1 MLLKGLQRLFIVMSM
16 PSLRNHPEVRRL
28 FGYIRPYMG
37 RLIVAMVCMLVVA
50 FATAFSAYLVKPVL
64 DDIFLNKDVFKLM
77 ILPIVVI
84 ILYLVKGAAMYGQRY
99 LMSYIGQ
106 RIVANIRRDMYY
118 CLQDLDLSYFFK
130 NSTGGILSRL
140 INDVNLLRGAVSGAV
155 TSLLRDFFT
164 IVGLIFVVFYRNW
177 QLACVAMLVLP
188 VAVYPIV
195 AFGRRFFKFSTRS
208 QETIGD
214 LSMLIHEAITGIRI
228 VKAFG
233 MEDYEKSR
241 FSVENERLFR
251 IYMKIQKVRAL
262 SSPIMET
269 LGGLGIAAI
278 IWIGGFQVLKGDA
291 TPGTFFSFMTALF
304 MLYQPIK
311 KINKSNSVVQEGL
324 SAARRIFDVM
334 DIRSKV
340 VEAADAVEFPSVW
353 NILEFNS
360 VSFSYG
366 DETVLKDINFTVRRG
381 EMIAFVGKSGSG
393 KSTLLNLIPRFYDVT
408 GGKITFDGRDIRR
421 FTIHSLR
428 AQIAMVTQEIVLFND
443 TVRNNI
449 AYGNQGVSMEEI
461 IYASQM
467 ANAHDFIVKLPQGY
481 DTVIGEKGV
490 KLSGGERQRISI
502 ARAILKNAPL
512 LILDEA
518 TSSLDA
524 EAEVEVQK
532 GLNNLMESRTVLIVA
547 HRLSTV
553 VGADR
558 IYVLEKGKIVEEGTH
573 EGLFH
578 ANGSYR
584 QLFDL
589 QVRNGF
595 LLEKAAQ

>member
-1 MLLKGLQRLFIVMSM
+1 MLRKT
-16 PSLRNHPEVRRL
+16 LRKHPEIKRL
-28 FGYIRPYMG
+28 LGYIRPYMG
-37 RLIVAMVCMLVVA
+37 RLVVAMICMIVVA

-77 ILPIVVI
+77 FLPVVVI
-84 ILYLVKGAAMYGQRY
+84 VLYLMKGGAMYGQRY
-99 LMSYIGQ
+99 LMAFIGQ
-106 RIVANIRRDMYY
+106 RIVANIRRDLYFH
-118 CLQDLDLSYFFK
+118 LQDLDLFYFFK
-130 NSTGGILSRL
+130 NSTGAILSRL

-177 QLACVAMLVLP
+177 QLACIAMLVLP
-188 VAVYPIV
+188 IAVYPIV
-195 AFGRRFFKFSTRS
+195 AFGRKFFKFSTRS

-214 LSMLIHEAITGIRI
+214 LSVLIHEAITGIRI

-233 MEDYEKSR
+233 MEDYEKNR
-241 FSVENERLFR
+241 FNVENERLFR

-262 SSPIMET
+262 SSPVMET

-278 IWIGGFQVLKGDA
+278 IWIGGFQVLKGHA

-324 SAARRIFDVM
+324 SAAKRIFDVM
-334 DIRSKV
+334 DIKPGV
-340 VEAADAVEFPSVW
+340 VESPDAIDFPGHWKTLAFDHVGFAYDG
-353 NILEFNS
+353 EMA
-360 VSFSYG
+360 
-366 DETVLKDINFTVRRG
+366 LKDITFSVNQG
-381 EMIAFVGKSGSG
+381 EMVAFVGRSGSG

-408 GGKITFDGRDIRR
+408 EGKITFDGTDIRR
-421 FTIHSLR
+421 FKIRSLR
-428 AQIAMVTQEIVLFND
+428 SQIAMVTQEIVLFND

-449 AYGNQGVSMEEI
+449 AYGDQEVSMDKVIE
-461 IYASQM
+461 ASRL
-467 ANAHDFIVKLPQGY
+467 ANAHDFIMKLPKGY
-481 DTVIGEKGV
+481 DTIIGEKGV

-502 ARAILKNAPL
+502 ARAILKNSPL

-532 GLNNLMESRTVLIVA
+532 GLNNLMEQRTVLVVA

-553 VGADR
+553 VNADR
-558 IYVLEKGKIVEEGTH
+558 IYVLQNGRIVEKGTH
-573 EGLFH
+573 ESLF
-578 ANGSYR
+578 AAGGAYR

-589 QVRNGF
+589 QVRNGY
-595 LLEKAAQ
+595 LLETPSQ

>member
-1 MLLKGLQRLFIVMSM
+1 MWI
-16 PSLRNHPEVRRL
+16 PSLRDHPEVGRL

-37 RLIVAMVCMLVVA
+37 RLVVAMVCMVVVA

-64 DDIFLNKDVFKLM
+64 DDIFLKKDVFKLM

-84 ILYLVKGAAMYGQRY
+84 ILYLVKGVAMYGQRY

-106 RIVANIRRDMYY
+106 RIVANIRGSLYY
-118 CLQDLDLSYFFK
+118 HLQDMDLSYFFK
-130 NSTGGILSRL
+130 NSTGAILSRL

-164 IVGLIFVVFYRNW
+164 IIGLIFVVFYRNW
-177 QLACVAMLVLP
+177 RLACIAMFVLP
-188 VAVYPIV
+188 LAVYPIV
-195 AFGRRFFKFSTRS
+195 AFGRKFFKFSTRS
-208 QETIGD
+208 QETIGGM
-214 LSMLIHEAITGIRI
+214 SMLIHEAITGIRI

-241 FSVENERLFR
+241 FSMENERLFR

-262 SSPIMET
+262 SSPVMET

-278 IWIGGFQVLKGDA
+278 IWIGGFQVLKGHA

-311 KINKSNSVVQEGL
+311 KINKSNSAVQEGL
-324 SAARRIFDVM
+324 SAARRIFSVM
-334 DIRSKV
+334 DIRPKV
-340 VEAADAVEFPSVW
+340 VELPDSVTFPNAW
-353 NILEFNS
+353 KTLEFDH
-360 VSFSYG
+360 VSFSY
-366 DETVLKDINFTVRRG
+366 EKEVVLEGITFRVRRG
-381 EMIAFVGKSGSG
+381 EMVAFVGRSGSG
-393 KSTLLNLIPRFYDVT
+393 KSTLLDLIPRFYDVT
-408 GGKITFDGRDIRR
+408 DGRVAFDKKDIRQ
-421 FTIHSLR
+421 FTISSLR
-428 AQIAMVTQEIVLFND
+428 SQIAMVTQEIILFND

-449 AYGNQGVSMEEI
+449 AYGNQNVSMDEI
-461 IYASQM
+461 VYASKL
-467 ANAHDFIVKLPQGY
+467 ANAHDFVKKLPHGY

-524 EAEVEVQK
+524 EAEVEVQE

-573 EGLFH
+573 ERLFQ
-578 ANGSYR
+578 ANGPYR

-589 QVRNGF
+589 QVKNGL
-595 LLEKAAQ
+595 LLETAAK

>member
-1 MLLKGLQRLFIVMSM
+1 MLRKT
-16 PSLRNHPEVRRL
+16 LRKHPEIKRL
-28 FGYIRPYMG
+28 YGYVRPYMG
-37 RLIVAMVCMLVVA
+37 RLLVAMVCMVVVA
-50 FATAFSAYLVKPVL
+50 FTTAFSAYLVKPVL

-77 ILPIVVI
+77 ILPLVVI
-84 ILYLVKGAAMYGQRY
+84 ALYLLKGGAMYGQRY
-99 LMSYIGQ
+99 LMAFIGQ
-106 RIVANIRRDMYY
+106 RIVANIRRDLYFH
-118 CLQDLDLSYFFK
+118 LQDLDLSYYFK
-130 NSTGGILSRL
+130 NATGAILSRL

-164 IVGLIFVVFYRNW
+164 IAGLIFVVFYRNW
-177 QLACVAMLVLP
+177 RLACIAMLVLP

-195 AFGRRFFKFSTRS
+195 AFGRKFFKFSTRS

-214 LSMLIHEAITGIRI
+214 LSMIIHEAITGIRI

-233 MEDYEKSR
+233 MEDYEKRR

-262 SSPIMET
+262 SSPVMET

-278 IWIGGFQVLKGDA
+278 IWIGGYQVLKGHA

-334 DIRSKV
+334 DIAPKV
-340 VEAADAVEFPSVW
+340 VEAPDAIDFPANWRTLGFDRVGFAYDGEMALQD
-353 NILEFNS
+353 ITFS
-360 VSFSYG
+360 VS
-366 DETVLKDINFTVRRG
+366 RG
-381 EMIAFVGKSGSG
+381 KMVAFVGKSGSG

-408 GGKITFDGRDIRR
+408 EGRIMFDGTDIRN
-421 FTIHSLR
+421 FKIASLR
-428 AQIAMVTQEIVLFND
+428 SQIAMVTQEIILFND

-449 AYGNQGVSMEEI
+449 AYGNQDVSMDEI
-461 IYASQM
+461 IEASKL
-467 ANAHDFIVKLPQGY
+467 ANAHDFIMSLPQGY

-502 ARAILKNAPL
+502 ARAMLKNAPL

-532 GLNNLMESRTVLIVA
+532 GLNNLMASRTVLVVA

-553 VGADR
+553 IGADR
-558 IYVLEKGKIVEEGTH
+558 IYVLENGRIVEEGTH
-573 EGLFH
+573 ESLFAAGGH
-578 ANGSYR
+578 YR

-589 QVRNGF
+589 QVRNGYV
-595 LLEKAAQ
+595 LEAPAE

>member
-1 MLLKGLQRLFIVMSM
+1 MLRET
-16 PSLRNHPEVRRL
+16 LRKHPEIGRL
-28 FGYIRPYMG
+28 YTYVKPYMG
-37 RLIVAMVCMLVVA
+37 RLFVAMVCMVIVA
-50 FATAFSAYLVKPVL
+50 FTTAFSAYLVKPVL

-77 ILPIVVI
+77 VLPIVVI
-84 ILYLVKGAAMYGQRY
+84 ALYLLKGGAMYGQRY
-99 LMSYIGQ
+99 LMAYIGQ
-106 RIVANIRRDMYY
+106 RIVANVRRDLYNH
-118 CLQDLDLSYFFK
+118 LQDLDLSYYFK
-130 NSTGGILSRL
+130 NSTGAILSRL
-140 INDVNLLRGAVSGAV
+140 INDVNMLRGAVSGAV

-177 QLACVAMLVLP
+177 RLACIAMLILP
-188 VAVYPIV
+188 IAVYPIV
-195 AFGRRFFKFSTRS
+195 AFGRKFFKFSTRS

-214 LSMLIHEAITGIRI
+214 LSIIIHEAITGIRI

-262 SSPIMET
+262 SSPVMET
-269 LGGLGIAAI
+269 LGGLGIAAV
-278 IWIGGFQVLKGDA
+278 IWIGGFQVLKGHA

-324 SAARRIFDVM
+324 SAARRIFGVL
-334 DIRSKV
+334 DIKPKV
-340 VEAADAVEFPSVW
+340 VEATDAIELPPDWTSLAFEHVG
-353 NILEFNS
+353 
-360 VSFSYG
+360 FSYG
-366 DETVLKDINFTVRRG
+366 KEMALKDVTFAVKRG
-381 EMIAFVGKSGSG
+381 EIIAFVGRSGSG

-408 GGKITFDGRDIRR
+408 EGKIVFDKVDIRR
-421 FTIHSLR
+421 FKITSLR
-428 AQIAMVTQEIVLFND
+428 SQIAMVTQEIILFND

-449 AYGNQGVSMEEI
+449 AYGNLDVSMDRI
-461 IYASQM
+461 IEASKL
-467 ANAHDFIVKLPQGY
+467 ANAHDFITKLPQGY
-481 DTVIGEKGV
+481 DTIIGEKGV

-532 GLNNLMESRTVLIVA
+532 GLNNLMENRTVLLVA

-553 VGADR
+553 VGANR
-558 IYVLEKGKIVEEGTH
+558 IYVLEKGRIVEQGTH
-573 EGLFH
+573 EALF
-578 ANGSYR
+578 AAGGVYR

-589 QVRNGF
+589 QVRNGY
-595 LLEKAAQ
+595 LVETPS

>member
-1 MLLKGLQRLFIVMSM
+1 MFRKLLRK
-16 PSLRNHPEVRRL
+16 HPEISRL
-28 FGYIRPYMG
+28 LSYIRPYLG
-37 RLIVAMVCMLVVA
+37 RLIIAMICMVVVA

-64 DDIFLNKDVFKLM
+64 DDIFLNKDAFKLM
-77 ILPIVVI
+77 ILPFVVVA
-84 ILYLVKGAAMYGQRY
+84 LYLVKGGAMYGQRY
-99 LMSYIGQ
+99 LMAYIGQ

-118 CLQDLDLSYFFK
+118 SLQDMDLSFFFK
-130 NSTGGILSRL
+130 NSTGAILSRL

-155 TSLLRDFFT
+155 TSILRDFFT

-188 VAVYPIV
+188 IAVYPII
-195 AFGRRFFKFSTRS
+195 AFGRKFFKFSTRS

-233 MEDYEKSR
+233 MENYEKER
-241 FSVENERLFR
+241 FNVENERLFR

-262 SSPIMET
+262 SSPVMET

-278 IWIGGFQVLKGDA
+278 IWIGGFQVLKGHA

-334 DIRSKV
+334 DSGNEI
-340 VEAADAVEFPSVW
+340 VEVPDAVEFPRNWQTLSF
-353 NILEFNS
+353 EH

-366 DETVLKDINFTVRRG
+366 KEDVLRDINFTVRQG
-381 EMIAFVGKSGSG
+381 ELIAFVGKSGSG
-393 KSTLLNLIPRFYDVT
+393 KTTMMNLIPRFYDVT
-408 GGKITFDGRDIRR
+408 EGRIAFDGRDIRE
-421 FTIHSLR
+421 FTIRSLR
-428 AQIAMVTQEIVLFND
+428 ASIAMVTQEVVLFND

-449 AYGNQGVSMEEI
+449 AYGNQDESMDKI
-461 IYASQM
+461 IQASKL
-467 ANAHDFIVKLPQGY
+467 ANAHDFIMKLPEGY

-524 EAEVEVQK
+524 EGEVEVQK
-532 GLNNLMESRTVLIVA
+532 GLNNLMENRTVLIVA

-553 VGADR
+553 IGADR
-558 IYVLEKGKIVEEGTH
+558 IYVLENGRIVEVGTH
-573 EGLFH
+573 ESLFH
-578 ANGSYR
+578 AGGPYR

-589 QVRNGF
+589 QVRNGIIQ
-595 LLEKAAQ
+595 ETVSP

>member
-1 MLLKGLQRLFIVMSM
+1 MSIKFLRKYPEIGRLYV
-16 PSLRNHPEVRRL
+16 
-28 FGYIRPYMG
+28 YIRPYMG
-37 RLIVAMVCMLVVA
+37 RLIVAMACMIVVA

-64 DDIFLNKDVFKLM
+64 DDIFLHKDAVKLM
-77 ILPIVVI
+77 ILPFVVI
-84 ILYLVKGAAMYGQRY
+84 VLYLVKGGAMYGQRY
-99 LMSYIGQ
+99 LMAYIGQ

-118 CLQDLDLSYFFK
+118 RLQDMDLSYFFK
-130 NSTGGILSRL
+130 NSTGAILSRL

-177 QLACVAMLVLP
+177 QLACIAMLVLP
-188 VAVYPIV
+188 IAVYPII
-195 AFGRRFFKFSTRS
+195 AFGRKFFKFSTRS

-233 MEDYEKSR
+233 MEEYEKSR
-241 FSVENERLFR
+241 FDVENERLFR
-251 IYMKIQKVRAL
+251 IYMRIQKVRAL
-262 SSPIMET
+262 SSPVMET

-278 IWIGGFQVLKGDA
+278 IWIGGFQVLKGHA

-324 SAARRIFDVM
+324 SAARRIFDVI
-334 DIRSKV
+334 DTKQEI
-340 VEAADAVEFPSVW
+340 VEVPNAAEFPRDW
-353 NILEFNS
+353 KTLAFDH
-360 VSFSYG
+360 VSFAY
-366 DETVLKDINFTVRRG
+366 EKEVVLQDITFHVERG
-381 EMIAFVGKSGSG
+381 EMVAFVGRSGSG
-393 KSTLLNLIPRFYDVT
+393 KTTILNLIPRFHDVT
-408 GGKITFDGRDIRR
+408 SGSITFDGRDIREFSVR
-421 FTIHSLR
+421 SLR
-428 AQIAMVTQEIVLFND
+428 SQIAMVTQETVLFND
-443 TVRNNI
+443 TIRNNI
-449 AYGNQGVSMEEI
+449 AYGNQGESMEKI
-461 IYASQM
+461 IRASRL
-467 ANAHDFIVKLPQGY
+467 ANAHDFIMKLPNGY

-524 EAEVEVQK
+524 EAEVEVQE
-532 GLNNLMESRTVLIVA
+532 GLNNLMENRTVLIVA

-558 IYVLEKGKIVEEGTH
+558 IYVLEGGRIVEEGTH
-573 EGLFH
+573 ENLIQAGG
-578 ANGSYR
+578 AYR

-595 LLEKAAQ
+595 FLETPPR

>member
-1 MLLKGLQRLFIVMSM
+1 MFIRF
-16 PSLRNHPEVRRL
+16 LRNHPEIGRL
-28 FGYIRPYMG
+28 YVYIRPYLG
-37 RLIVAMVCMLVVA
+37 RLIVAMVCMIIVA

-64 DDIFLNKDVFKLM
+64 DDIFLNKDAVKLM
-77 ILPIVVI
+77 ILPFVVVA
-84 ILYLVKGAAMYGQRY
+84 LYLVKGGAMYGQRY
-99 LMSYIGQ
+99 LMAYIGQ

-118 CLQDLDLSYFFK
+118 RLQDMDLSYFFK
-130 NSTGGILSRL
+130 NSTGAILSRL

-188 VAVYPIV
+188 IAVYPII
-195 AFGRRFFKFSTRS
+195 AFGRKFFKFSTRS

-233 MEDYEKSR
+233 MEEYEKGR

-251 IYMKIQKVRAL
+251 IYMRIQKVRAL
-262 SSPIMET
+262 SSPVMET

-278 IWIGGFQVLKGDA
+278 IWFGGFQVLKGHA

-324 SAARRIFDVM
+324 SAARRIFDVI
-334 DIRSKV
+334 DTKQEV
-340 VEAADAVEFPSVW
+340 VEAQNALELPRDW
-353 NILEFNS
+353 KILAFDH
-360 VSFSYG
+360 VSFSYEKEVG
-366 DETVLKDINFTVRRG
+366 LKDITFHVKRG
-381 EMIAFVGKSGSG
+381 EMVAFVGRSGSG
-393 KSTLLNLIPRFYDVT
+393 KTTILNLIPRFHDVT
-408 GGKITFDGRDIRR
+408 GGSISFDGRDIREFSIR
-421 FTIHSLR
+421 SLR
-428 AQIAMVTQEIVLFND
+428 SQIAMVTQETVLFND

-449 AYGNQGVSMEEI
+449 AYGNQKGSMEEI
-461 IYASQM
+461 IRAGKL
-467 ANAHDFIVKLPQGY
+467 ANAHDFIMKLPKGY

-524 EAEVEVQK
+524 EAEVEVQE
-532 GLNNLMESRTVLIVA
+532 GLNNLMENRTVLLVA

-558 IYVLEKGKIVEEGTH
+558 IYVLEDGQIVEEGTH
-573 EGLFH
+573 GSLFH
-578 ANGSYR
+578 ANGAYR
-584 QLFDL
+584 KLFDL
-589 QVRNGF
+589 QVSNGF
-595 LLEKAAQ
+595 LLETPAR

>member
-1 MLLKGLQRLFIVMSM
+1 MFRRLLNSHPEISRLFS
-16 PSLRNHPEVRRL
+16 
-28 FGYIRPYMG
+28 YIRPHMA
-37 RLIVAMVCMLVVA
+37 RLIIAMVCMIIVA

-64 DDIFLNKDVFKLM
+64 DDIFLNKDAVKLM
-77 ILPIVVI
+77 ILPFVVVA
-84 ILYLVKGAAMYGQRY
+84 LYLVKGGAMYGQRY
-99 LMSYIGQ
+99 LMAFIGQ
-106 RIVANIRRDMYY
+106 RIVADIRRDMYFR
-118 CLQDLDLSYFFK
+118 LQDMDLSFFFK
-130 NSTGGILSRL
+130 NSTGAILSRL

-164 IVGLIFVVFYRNW
+164 IAGLIFVVFYRNW
-177 QLACVAMLVLP
+177 RLACIAMLVLP

-195 AFGRRFFKFSTRS
+195 AFGRKFFKFSTRS

-233 MEDYEKSR
+233 MEDYEKKR
-241 FSVENERLFR
+241 FEVENERLFR
-251 IYMKIQKVRAL
+251 IYMRIQKVRAL
-262 SSPIMET
+262 SSPVMET

-278 IWIGGFQVLKGDA
+278 IWIGGFQVLKGHA

-324 SAARRIFDVM
+324 SAARRIFDVI
-334 DIRSKV
+334 DTKEKV
-340 VEAADAVEFPSVW
+340 VEKPDAVEFPESWETLV
-353 NILEFNS
+353 FHR

-366 DETVLKDINFTVRRG
+366 KEPVLQDINFALKRG
-381 EMIAFVGKSGSG
+381 EIVAFVGRSGSG
-393 KSTLLNLIPRFYDVT
+393 KTTMMNLIPRFYDVT
-408 GGKITFDGRDIRR
+408 EGSITFDGRDIRD
-421 FTIHSLR
+421 FTIRSLR
-428 AQIAMVTQEIVLFND
+428 ANIAMVTQEVVLFND

-449 AYGNQGVSMEEI
+449 AYGNQNESMERI
-461 IYASQM
+461 VWASKL
-467 ANAHDFIVKLPQGY
+467 ANAHDFIVKLPEGY

-490 KLSGGERQRISI
+490 KISGGERQRISI

-532 GLNNLMESRTVLIVA
+532 GLNNLMANRTVLVVA

-553 VGADR
+553 IGADR
-558 IYVLEKGKIVEEGTH
+558 IYVLDKGKIVEVGTH
-573 EGLFH
+573 ESLFQ
-578 ANGSYR
+578 AGGPYR

-589 QVRNGF
+589 QVRNGIIQ
-595 LLEKAAQ
+595 EASAA

>member
-1 MLLKGLQRLFIVMSM
+1 MSIPLLRD
-16 PSLRNHPEVRRL
+16 HPEISRL
-28 FGYIRPYMG
+28 YEYIRPYVG
-37 RLIVAMVCMLVVA
+37 RLIFAMVCMVIVA

-64 DDIFLNKDVFKLM
+64 DDIFLNKDAVKLM
-77 ILPIVVI
+77 ILPIVVVA
-84 ILYLVKGAAMYGQRY
+84 LYLVKGGAMYGQRY
-99 LMSYIGQ
+99 IMAYIGQ

-118 CLQDLDLSYFFK
+118 RLQDMDLSYFFK
-130 NSTGGILSRL
+130 NSTGTILSRL

-177 QLACVAMLVLP
+177 QLACVAMLILP
-188 VAVYPIV
+188 IAVYPIV
-195 AFGRRFFKFSTRS
+195 MFGRKFFKFSTRS

-214 LSMLIHEAITGIRI
+214 LSMLIHEAMTGIRI

-233 MEDYEKSR
+233 MENYEKER
-241 FSVENERLFR
+241 FNEENERLFR
-251 IYMKIQKVRAL
+251 IYMRIQKVRAL
-262 SSPIMET
+262 SSPVMET

-278 IWIGGFQVLKGDA
+278 IWIGGFQVLKGHA

-334 DIRSKV
+334 DTRNEIV
-340 VEAADAVEFPSVW
+340 DTPDAVEFPREW
-353 NILEFNS
+353 KTLEFEH
-360 VSFSYG
+360 VTFAY
-366 DETVLKDINFTVRRG
+366 EKEIILQDINFTVKRG
-381 EMIAFVGKSGSG
+381 EVVAFVGKSGSG
-393 KSTLLNLIPRFYDVT
+393 KTTMLNLIPRFHDVT
-408 GGKITFDGRDIRR
+408 GGRITFDGRDIRDFKIR
-421 FTIHSLR
+421 SLR
-428 AQIAMVTQEIVLFND
+428 AQIAMVTQEVVLFND

-449 AYGNQGVSMEEI
+449 AYGNQHVSMDEI
-461 IYASQM
+461 VQASEL
-467 ANAHDFIVKLPQGY
+467 ANAQDFIMSLPQGY
-481 DTVIGEKGV
+481 DTVIGEKGI
-490 KLSGGERQRISI
+490 KISGGERQRISI

-524 EAEVEVQK
+524 EAEVEVQE
-532 GLNNLMESRTVLIVA
+532 GLNNLMENRTVLLVA

-558 IYVLEKGKIVEEGTH
+558 IYVLDQGRIVEVGTH
-573 EGLFH
+573 ESLLRAGG
-578 ANGSYR
+578 AYR

-589 QVRNGF
+589 QVRNGI
-595 LLEKAAQ
+595 LQETPA

>member
-1 MLLKGLQRLFIVMSM
+1 ML
-16 PSLRNHPEVRRL
+16 SLRDHPEIKRL
-28 FGYIRPYMG
+28 FGYIRPYLG
-37 RLIVAMVCMLVVA
+37 RLVVAMGCMIIVA

-64 DDIFLNKDVFKLM
+64 DDIFLNKDALKLM
-77 ILPIVVI
+77 FLPFVVI
-84 ILYLVKGAAMYGQRY
+84 ALYLVKGGAMYGQRY
-99 LMSYIGQ
+99 LMAYIGQ

-118 CLQDLDLSYFFK
+118 RLQDMDLSYFFK
-130 NSTGGILSRL
+130 NSTGTILSRL

-155 TSLLRDFFT
+155 TSLLRDSFT
-164 IVGLIFVVFYRNW
+164 IMGLIFVVFYRNW
-177 QLACVAMLVLP
+177 RLACIAMIVLP
-188 VAVYPIV
+188 IAVYPIV
-195 AFGRRFFKFSTRS
+195 AFGRKFFKFSTRS

-241 FSVENERLFR
+241 FNVENERLFR

-262 SSPIMET
+262 SSPVMET

-278 IWIGGFQVLKGDA
+278 IWIGGFQVLKGHA

-334 DIRSKV
+334 DIEEKV
-340 VEAADAVEFPSVW
+340 VEAPNAIELPAGWKTLRFDHVTFAYER
-353 NILEFNS
+353 
-360 VSFSYG
+360 
-366 DETVLKDINFTVRRG
+366 DRVLQDINFAVKRG
-381 EMIAFVGKSGSG
+381 EMVAFVGKSGSG
-393 KSTLLNLIPRFYDVT
+393 KSTLLNLIPRFYEVT
-408 GGKITFDGRDIRR
+408 GGSIAFDNRDIRD
-421 FTIHSLR
+421 FTIRSLR
-428 AQIAMVTQEIVLFND
+428 SQIAMVTQEIILFND

-449 AYGNQGVSMEEI
+449 AYGNQGESMEEI
-461 IYASQM
+461 IRASKL
-467 ANAHDFIVKLPQGY
+467 ANAHDFIMKLPDGY
-481 DTVIGEKGV
+481 DTIIGEKGV

-524 EAEVEVQK
+524 EAEVEVQE
-532 GLNNLMESRTVLIVA
+532 GLNNLMVSRTVLIVA

-558 IYVLEKGKIVEEGTH
+558 IYVLEKGRIVEEGTH
-573 EGLFH
+573 EALFH

-589 QVRNGF
+589 QVRNGL
-595 LLEKAAQ
+595 LLETPAL

>member
-1 MLLKGLQRLFIVMSM
+1 MWQ
-16 PSLRNHPEVRRL
+16 PSLRKHPEIERL
-28 FGYIRPYMG
+28 YGYVKPYMG
-37 RLIVAMVCMLVVA
+37 RLIVAMICMVVVA
-50 FATAFSAYLVKPVL
+50 FTTAFSAYLVKPVL

-77 ILPIVVI
+77 ILPVIVIV
-84 ILYLVKGAAMYGQRY
+84 LYLLKGVAMYGQRY
-99 LMSYIGQ
+99 LMAYIGQ
-106 RIVANIRRDMYY
+106 RIVANIRRDLYFH
-118 CLQDLDLSYFFK
+118 LQDLDLSYFYK
-130 NSTGGILSRL
+130 NSTGAILSRL

-177 QLACVAMLVLP
+177 QLACIAMIILP
-188 VAVYPIV
+188 IAVYPIV
-195 AFGRRFFKFSTRS
+195 AFGRKFFKFSTRS

-233 MEDYEKSR
+233 MEDYEKDR

-262 SSPIMET
+262 SSPVMET

-278 IWIGGFQVLKGDA
+278 IWIGGFQVLKGHA

-334 DIRSKV
+334 DIQPLV
-340 VEAADAVEFPSVW
+340 TEAPDAIEFSPDWKTLAFDHVG
-353 NILEFNS
+353 FA
-360 VSFSYG
+360 Y
-366 DETVLKDINFTVRRG
+366 DEEMALKDITFRVKRG
-381 EMIAFVGKSGSG
+381 EMVAFVGKSGSG
-393 KSTLLNLIPRFYDVT
+393 KSTLLNLIPRFHDVT
-408 GGKITFDGRDIRR
+408 EGRITFDGTDIRR
-421 FTIHSLR
+421 FRISSLR
-428 AQIAMVTQEIVLFND
+428 AQVAMVTQEIILFND

-449 AYGNQGVSMEEI
+449 AYGDQDVPMEKI
-461 IYASQM
+461 IEASKL

-481 DTVIGEKGV
+481 DTIIGEKGV

-502 ARAILKNAPL
+502 ARAMLKNAPL

-532 GLNNLMESRTVLIVA
+532 GLNNLMASRTVLVVA

-558 IYVLEKGKIVEEGTH
+558 IYVLENGRIVEEGTH
-573 EGLFH
+573 QSLFTASGH
-578 ANGSYR
+578 YR

-589 QVRNGF
+589 QVRDGY
-595 LLEKAAQ
+595 LLETAAE

>member
-1 MLLKGLQRLFIVMSM
+1 MLRET
-16 PSLRNHPEVRRL
+16 LRKHPEIGRL
-28 FGYIRPYMG
+28 YTYVKPYMG
-37 RLIVAMVCMLVVA
+37 RLFVAMVCMVIVA
-50 FATAFSAYLVKPVL
+50 FTTAFSAYLVKPVL

-77 ILPIVVI
+77 VLPIVVI
-84 ILYLVKGAAMYGQRY
+84 ALYLLKGGAMYGQRY
-99 LMSYIGQ
+99 LMAYIGQ
-106 RIVANIRRDMYY
+106 RIVANVRRDLYNH
-118 CLQDLDLSYFFK
+118 LQDLDLSYYFK
-130 NSTGGILSRL
+130 NSTGAILSRL
-140 INDVNLLRGAVSGAV
+140 INDVNMLRGAVSGAV

-177 QLACVAMLVLP
+177 RLACIAMLILP
-188 VAVYPIV
+188 IAVYPIV
-195 AFGRRFFKFSTRS
+195 AFGRKFFKFSTRS

-214 LSMLIHEAITGIRI
+214 LSIIIHEAITGIRI

-262 SSPIMET
+262 SSPVMET
-269 LGGLGIAAI
+269 LGGLGIAAV
-278 IWIGGFQVLKGDA
+278 IWIGGFQVLKGHA

-324 SAARRIFDVM
+324 SAARRIFGVL
-334 DIRSKV
+334 DIKPKV
-340 VEAADAVEFPSVW
+340 AEATDAIELPPDWTSLAFEHVG
-353 NILEFNS
+353 
-360 VSFSYG
+360 FSYG
-366 DETVLKDINFTVRRG
+366 KEMALKDVTFAVKRG
-381 EMIAFVGKSGSG
+381 EIIAFVGRSGSG

-408 GGKITFDGRDIRR
+408 EGKIVFDKVDIRR
-421 FTIHSLR
+421 FKITSLR
-428 AQIAMVTQEIVLFND
+428 SQIAMVTQEIILFND

-449 AYGNQGVSMEEI
+449 AYGNLDVSMDRI
-461 IYASQM
+461 IEASKL
-467 ANAHDFIVKLPQGY
+467 ANAHDFITKLPQGY
-481 DTVIGEKGV
+481 DTIIGEKGV

-532 GLNNLMESRTVLIVA
+532 GLNNLMENRTVLLVA

-553 VGADR
+553 VGANR
-558 IYVLEKGKIVEEGTH
+558 IYVLEKGRIVEQGTH
-573 EGLFH
+573 ETLF
-578 ANGSYR
+578 AAGGVYR

-589 QVRNGF
+589 QVRNGY
-595 LLEKAAQ
+595 LAETPS

>member
-1 MLLKGLQRLFIVMSM
+1 MWRL
-16 PSLRNHPEVRRL
+16 SLRNHPEIGRL
-28 FGYIRPYMG
+28 FDYIRPYMG
-37 RLIVAMVCMLVVA
+37 RLIVAMLCMIVVA

-64 DDIFLNKDVFKLM
+64 DDVFLNKDAFKLM
-77 ILPIVVI
+77 ILPVVVI
-84 ILYLVKGAAMYGQRY
+84 VLYLVKGASMYGQRY
-99 LMSYIGQ
+99 LMAYIGQ
-106 RIVANIRRDMYY
+106 RIVANIRRDLYFH
-118 CLQDLDLSYFFK
+118 LQDLDLSYFFK
-130 NSTGGILSRL
+130 NSTGAILSRL

-155 TSLLRDFFT
+155 TSLLRDLFT
-164 IVGLIFVVFYRNW
+164 IIGLVFVVFYRNW
-177 QLACVAMLVLP
+177 QLACVAMLILP
-188 VAVYPIV
+188 IAVYPIV
-195 AFGRRFFKFSTRS
+195 AFGRKFFKFSTRS

-214 LSMLIHEAITGIRI
+214 LSILIHEAITGIRI

-241 FSVENERLFR
+241 FSVENECLFR
-251 IYMKIQKVRAL
+251 IYMRIQKVRAL
-262 SSPIMET
+262 SSPVMET

-278 IWIGGFQVLKGDA
+278 IWIGGFQVLKGHA

-324 SAARRIFDVM
+324 SAARRIFGVI
-334 DIRSKV
+334 DIQPKV
-340 VEAADAVEFPSVW
+340 VEISGAIDFPPHWEKLAFDHVGFAY
-353 NILEFNS
+353 NE
-360 VSFSYG
+360 
-366 DETVLKDINFTVRRG
+366 EMALKDITFAVKRG
-381 EMIAFVGKSGSG
+381 EMVAFVGKSGSG

-408 GGKITFDGRDIRR
+408 EGRITFDDTDIRG
-421 FTIHSLR
+421 FKIASLR
-428 AQIAMVTQEIVLFND
+428 SQIAMVTQEIILFND

-449 AYGNQGVSMEEI
+449 AYGDQDVSMEKVIE
-461 IYASQM
+461 ASKL
-467 ANAHDFIVKLPQGY
+467 ANAHDFIVNLPQGY

-490 KLSGGERQRISI
+490 MLSGGERQRISI
-502 ARAILKNAPL
+502 ARAMLKNAPL

-532 GLNNLMESRTVLIVA
+532 GLNNLMASRTVLVVA

-558 IYVLEKGKIVEEGTH
+558 IYVLENGRIVEEGTH
-573 EGLFH
+573 ESLF
-578 ANGSYR
+578 ASGGNYR

-589 QVRNGF
+589 QVRNGY
-595 LLEKAAQ
+595 LLETSQE

>member
-1 MLLKGLQRLFIVMSM
+1 MSIKF
-16 PSLRNHPEVRRL
+16 LRKHPEISRL
-28 FGYIRPYMG
+28 YVYIRPYMG
-37 RLIVAMVCMLVVA
+37 RLIVAMACMIIVA

-64 DDIFLNKDVFKLM
+64 DDIFLNKDAVKLM
-77 ILPIVVI
+77 ILPFVVI
-84 ILYLVKGAAMYGQRY
+84 ALYLVKGGAMYGQRY
-99 LMSYIGQ
+99 LMAYIGQ

-118 CLQDLDLSYFFK
+118 RLQDMDLSYFFK
-130 NSTGGILSRL
+130 NSTGAILSRL

-177 QLACVAMLVLP
+177 QLACIAMLVLP
-188 VAVYPIV
+188 IAVYPII
-195 AFGRRFFKFSTRS
+195 AFGRKFFKFSTRS

-233 MEDYEKSR
+233 MEEYEKSR
-241 FSVENERLFR
+241 FDVENERLFR
-251 IYMKIQKVRAL
+251 IYMRIQKVRAL
-262 SSPIMET
+262 SSPVMET

-278 IWIGGFQVLKGDA
+278 IWIGGFQVLKGHA

-324 SAARRIFDVM
+324 SAAKRIFDVI
-334 DIRSKV
+334 DTEQEI
-340 VEAADAVEFPSVW
+340 VEAPHPAEFPRHW
-353 NILEFNS
+353 KTLAFDH
-360 VSFSYG
+360 VSFAY
-366 DETVLKDINFTVRRG
+366 DKEIVLQDITFHVRRG
-381 EMIAFVGKSGSG
+381 EMVAFVGRSGSG
-393 KSTLLNLIPRFYDVT
+393 KTTILNLIPRFHDVT
-408 GGKITFDGRDIRR
+408 EGRITFDGRDIREFSVR
-421 FTIHSLR
+421 SLR
-428 AQIAMVTQEIVLFND
+428 SQIAMVTQEIVLFND

-449 AYGNQGVSMEEI
+449 AYGNKGESMEEI
-461 IYASQM
+461 VRASKL
-467 ANAHDFIVKLPQGY
+467 ANAHDFIMKLPQGY

-524 EAEVEVQK
+524 EAEVEVQE
-532 GLNNLMESRTVLIVA
+532 GLNNLMENRTVLIVA

-558 IYVLEKGKIVEEGTH
+558 IYVLEDGRIVEEGTH
-573 EGLFH
+573 ESLFK
-578 ANGSYR
+578 AGGPYR

-595 LLEKAAQ
+595 FLETPPR

>member
-1 MLLKGLQRLFIVMSM
+1 
-16 PSLRNHPEVRRL
+16 
-28 FGYIRPYMG
+28 MG
-37 RLIVAMVCMLVVA
+37 RLIVAMLCMIVVA

-64 DDIFLNKDVFKLM
+64 DDVFLNKDAFKLM
-77 ILPIVVI
+77 ILPVVVI
-84 ILYLVKGAAMYGQRY
+84 VLYLVKGASMYGQRY
-99 LMSYIGQ
+99 LMAYIGQ
-106 RIVANIRRDMYY
+106 RIVANIRRDLYFH
-118 CLQDLDLSYFFK
+118 LQDLDLSYFFK
-130 NSTGGILSRL
+130 NSTGAILSRL

-155 TSLLRDFFT
+155 TSLLRDLFT
-164 IVGLIFVVFYRNW
+164 IIGLVFVVFYRNW
-177 QLACVAMLVLP
+177 QLACVAMLILP
-188 VAVYPIV
+188 IAVYPIV
-195 AFGRRFFKFSTRS
+195 AFGRKFFKFSTRS

-214 LSMLIHEAITGIRI
+214 LSILIHEAITGIRI

-241 FSVENERLFR
+241 FSVENECLFR
-251 IYMKIQKVRAL
+251 IYMRIQKVRAL
-262 SSPIMET
+262 SSPVMET

-278 IWIGGFQVLKGDA
+278 IWIGGFQVLKGHA

-324 SAARRIFDVM
+324 SAARRIFGVI
-334 DIRSKV
+334 DIQPKV
-340 VEAADAVEFPSVW
+340 VEISGAIDFPPHWEKLAFDHVGFAY
-353 NILEFNS
+353 NE
-360 VSFSYG
+360 
-366 DETVLKDINFTVRRG
+366 EMALKDITFAVKRG
-381 EMIAFVGKSGSG
+381 EMVAFVGKSGSG

-408 GGKITFDGRDIRR
+408 EGRITFDDTDIRG
-421 FTIHSLR
+421 FKIASLR
-428 AQIAMVTQEIVLFND
+428 SQIAMVTQEIILFND

-449 AYGNQGVSMEEI
+449 AYGDQDVSMEKVIE
-461 IYASQM
+461 ASKL
-467 ANAHDFIVKLPQGY
+467 ANAHDFIVNLPQGY

-490 KLSGGERQRISI
+490 MLSGGERQRISI
-502 ARAILKNAPL
+502 ARAMLKNAPL

-532 GLNNLMESRTVLIVA
+532 GLNNLMASRTVLVVA

-558 IYVLEKGKIVEEGTH
+558 IYVLENGRIVEEGTH
-573 EGLFH
+573 ESLF
-578 ANGSYR
+578 ASGGNYR

-589 QVRNGF
+589 QVRNGY
-595 LLEKAAQ
+595 LLETSQE